1 MKRSRVV
8 TGAALLLLTV
18 VGGWLLSRRGLPST
32 PPDSKLSAVEG
43 QRLLEA
49 VMNRVQQNWV
59 DSLPADELYRRAAL
73 GLIDELGDPNSAFLP
88 PDRLRR
94 LREVTSGSYRGV
106 GMNVDT
112 RDGWITVIS
121 LRSGSPADR
130 AGIQSGDRLAEVNGQ
145 SIKGWSVSE
154 ASNALRGPIGSRV
167 SLVVER
173 RFGGA
178 RVPLTLV
185 RTDIH
190 VSSVQRAMMLDAR
203 AGYFAIT
210 SFTDSTAREVAGM
223 LDSLTKVGMTS
234 LVLDLRG
241 NPGGLLAQG
250 VAVADLFLD
259 RGQRIVST
267 KGRLPSATV
276 SYVDDAAQRWPHLA
290 VVVIV
295 NGNTASAA
303 EIVAGALQ
311 DHDRGVVIGRPSYG
325 KGSAQ
330 SVIPL
335 DSGAAIKLTNA
346 RWFTPAGRSIER
358 PHLRSADALSAD
370 TARPRFKTDRGRVVE
385 GGGGIIPDLL
395 AGESSVP
402 ANERRWVEA
411 VGARLT
417 SFRDALT
424 SYVAQVAPQVHV
436 KDPEFIVTAEL
447 REGLWRAMVRRG
459 LILPRDV
466 YNEAHDA
473 IDRVLGREIARELF
487 GFAGEQRRIVRGD
500 PVISKALALLSGVKE
515 PDALFDRVARRGTVD
530 TLGTAK

>member
-1 MKRSRVV
+1 MF

-18 VGGWLLSRRGLPST
+18 VGGWLLTRRGLPST
-32 PPDSKLSAVEG
+32 STDSKLSAVEG

-49 VMNRVQQNWV
+49 VMNRVRQNWV

-112 RDGWITVIS
+112 RDGCITVIS

-130 AGIQSGDRLAEVNGQ
+130 AGIQSGDRLTEVNGQ
-145 SIKGWSVSE
+145 SLKGWSVSE

-210 SFTDSTAREVAGM
+210 SFTDSTAGEVASM

-276 SYVDDAAQRWPHLA
+276 SYVDDAVQRWPHLA
-290 VVVIV
+290 IVVIV

-330 SVIPL
+330 SVISL
-335 DSGAAIKLTNA
+335 DSGAALKLTNA

-358 PHLRSADALSAD
+358 PHLRSADASSAD
-370 TARPRFKTDRGRVVE
+370 TIRPRFKTDRGRVVE

-402 ANERRWVEA
+402 PNERRWVEA

-417 SFRDALT
+417 IFRDALT
-424 SYVAQVAPQVHV
+424 SYVAQVAPQLHV
-436 KDPEFIVTAEL
+436 KDPEFTVTAEL
-447 REGLWRAMVRRG
+447 REGLWHAMVRRG
-459 LILPRDV
+459 LTLPRDV
-466 YNEAHDA
+466 YDEAHDA

-487 GFAGEQRRIVRGD
+487 GLAGEQRRIVRGD
-500 PVISKALALLSGVKE
+500 PVISKAIALLSGVTE

-530 TLGTAK
+530 TSGAAK